1 MQRQA
6 KNTIEMSIEDTIR
19 IATDAHDGLKD
30 LIGAPAIQHV
40 LAVGLMGENEQEQ
53 KAGFLHDVVEDTGIH
68 VKLNDLRQN

>member
-1 MQRQA
+1 
-6 KNTIEMSIEDTIR
+6 MSIEDTIR